1 LFSKTTIWILVVVF
15 SFLSIMALVVNMP
28 EKKDPAVMAKL
39 EPYIPYEVTK
49 TIGGLDIL
57 DRRTDEKLKIDNAKV
72 FIAMDSFT
80 KKWGKNHLRVENDTL
95 VILDDANK
103 TVDTMPLTP
112 SQRVF
117 VHQFFE
123 K

>member
-1 LFSKTTIWILVVVF
+1 MLSKTTIWILVVVF
-15 SFLSIMALVVNMP
+15 SYLSIMALVVNMP

-39 EPYIPYEVTK
+39 EPYIPYEITK

-95 VILDDANK
+95 IILDDANK

>member
-1 LFSKTTIWILVVVF
+1 MFSKTTIWILVVVF

-39 EPYIPYEVTK
+39 KPYIPYEITK

-57 DRRTDEKLKIDNAKV
+57 DKRTDEKLKIDNAKV

-95 VILDDANK
+95 VILDDANR